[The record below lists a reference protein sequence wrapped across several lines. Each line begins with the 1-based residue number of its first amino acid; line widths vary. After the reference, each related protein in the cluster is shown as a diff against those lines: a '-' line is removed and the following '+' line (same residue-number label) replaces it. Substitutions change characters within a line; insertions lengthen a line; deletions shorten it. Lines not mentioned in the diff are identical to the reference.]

1 MGIFGCL
8 EWIGPFPS
16 IMRCFSEIGWEKNRI
31 NTGCVPQKQQ
41 HWVLATAADDS
52 CLTAGIN
59 AQGRLVLLVSGPC
72 FTQHTGD
79 GLDLVFESASF

>member
-1 MGIFGCL
+1 METFRKLDGK
-8 EWIGPFPS
+8 
-16 IMRCFSEIGWEKNRI
+16 KNRI
-31 NTGCVPQKQQ
+31 QPLDMFPQKQQ
-41 HWVLATAADDS
+41 QDVLATAADDS

-59 AQGRLVLLVSGPC
+59 AQGRLVLLRGAC